1 MAQRRRTNVRSLF
14 AAAMIGAV
22 IGSVNGFRGNTA
34 ADLTDLGGQVGGSG
48 DSRRSDLSQTSS
60 GKSSSASKSAN
71 SSSASSKSREASSE
85 VRSSERSWIAGG
97 SSSKGES
104 KTQVQSSS
112 RDTYVPPF
120 SNPGSDDGWK
130 KEEEERRRGEEERR
144 RKEEEE
150 RRNAEEVLKQEE
162 ARRQTE
168 TEWKR
173 MEEEKQRI
181 SAEAMQRLQQ
191 EEAVRQKKID
201 EARIS
206 AVQSTNAMGE
216 SALGCTDAK
225 GLWTTDRSECS
236 YQETVHPDPV
246 YVNPEVEAA
255 QQEEIR
261 RKMMDRYVAEEQ
273 SSQKQFLVA
282 GLIGETLERLV
293 AVRDANLLSSPE
305 QQKFVDDSIQW
316 LRGGQE
322 YFATPGRTDDE
333 VAQMSGYIRQIVDY
347 AQQVTDE
354 ARKARIAATGSLPE
368 IGAIFGRTEKMLN
381 VFPDVLAVLSTE
393 GVEIN
398 QDVINAYGAIATRFA
413 EIRNAC
419 MLDAKVCG
427 QLDEVLGGLEQLQA
441 YVISAINAAGKPEV
455 ETLINE
461 VVRARL
467 AQ

>member
-1 MAQRRRTNVRSLF
+1 
-14 AAAMIGAV
+14 MIGAV
-22 IGSVNGFRGNTA
+22 IGSVNGFRSNTA
-34 ADLTDLGGQVGGSG
+34 AQLSDDGGRVGGDG
-48 DSRRSDLSQTSS
+48 ERSSICTLGINCRSS
-60 GKSSSASKSAN
+60 GAQASSSKSASKSKEASSASKSTEKSKSEA
-71 SSSASSKSREASSE
+71 ASSRKDDHQ
-85 VRSSERSWIAGG
+85 
-97 SSSKGES
+97 
-104 KTQVQSSS
+104 TQGQSSS
-112 RDTYVPPF
+112 RETYVPPLSSQG
-120 SNPGSDDGWK
+120 SNDGWK
-130 KEEEERRRGEEERR
+130 REEEERKRAEEDRRRFEEEQWRNEEQRR
-144 RKEEEE
+144 FNEEEN
-150 RRNAEEVLKQEE
+150 RKRTEE
-162 ARRQTE
+162 
-168 TEWKR
+168 EWKR
-173 MEEEKQRI
+173 MESEKQRI
-181 SAEAMQRLQQ
+181 SEEAINRLRQ
-191 EEAVRQKKID
+191 EEAVRQQKIE
-201 EARIS
+201 EARYS
-206 AVQSTNAMGE
+206 AQQSPAGSE
-216 SALGCTDAK
+216 KVLGCTDAK
-225 GLWTTDRSECS
+225 GLWTTDRSECA
-236 YQETVHPDPV
+236 YNELVHPDPV
-246 YVNPEVEAA
+246 YIDPQVEAA

-282 GLIGETLERLV
+282 SLIGETLERLV
-293 AVRDANLLSSPE
+293 AVRDANLLASPE

-398 QDVINAYGAIATRFA
+398 QDVVNAYGAIATRFS
-413 EIRNAC
+413 EIRSAC
-419 MLDAKVCG
+419 MLDSKVCN

-467 AQ
+467 NQ